1 MSEFWFYIN
10 LGIQHVLDWNAYDH
24 ILFLTALVVSYN
36 FKDWKKVFWL
46 VIMFTLGHSISLGLA
61 AYQVVQVDEDWVE
74 FLIAVSILVTAF
86 FSIFKAGKNSS
97 STSKFN
103 LLYLVTLFFGLIH
116 GFGFSSYFLMI
127 SDSVDNLFVVLLQFA
142 IGIEIA
148 HIITVLTVLLLSFIA
163 QRIFRISK
171 RDWILIVSSIVA
183 GLAAPIL
190 KEVWIW

>member
-148 HIITVLTVLLLSFIA
+148 HIITVFTVLLLSFIA

>member
-127 SDSVDNLFVVLLQFA
+127 SDSVDNLLVVLLQFA

-148 HIITVLTVLLLSFIA
+148 HIITVFTVLLLSFIA

>member
-127 SDSVDNLFVVLLQFA
+127 SDSVDNLLVVLLQFA

-148 HIITVLTVLLLSFIA
+148 HILTVLTVLLLSFIA
-163 QRIFRISK
+163 QRILRVSK